1 VLGAALAVP
10 GAVVGSGV
18 GASLAHPAEEVEAAM
33 ENLIIALADARP
45 HEEVAWRISMVQ
57 LPNRLQ
63 VGEAED
69 SEWAD
74 YRDLADE
81 GWDTVLEVEVVWFE
95 LFVEGDINPKISPKL
110 ILQGRLIRTRD
121 NTELYRRKWLLWGEE
136 RNYFEAAADNAR
148 LFRQDL
154 QQAYGALADR
164 IIDDL
169 FQSSL
174 TEQDRPSREGEIVTL
189 ESAPPLAVSAKNRAQ
204 PSGAEA
210 TTESGSETAQQ
221 NLDGRWIAR
230 SGPWSGELRIA
241 KGEYELEIWCESL
254 QRIGGSVTGRV
265 SSAGEI
271 SSATTGA
278 QREKVSVSG
287 AVHEM
292 AVTNDRNTYCSPA
305 VLKFERV
312 N

>member
-1 VLGAALAVP
+1 MEFSPPDADVRAQLGAVKVIPVSARTSRDVDDPVKGAGRGALVGAGKGAAGGFAAGASLCQTGDPLFCGVGLVLGAALAVP

-18 GASLAHPAEEVEAAM
+18 GASLAHPAEEVEAAT

-95 LFVEGDINPKISPKL
+95 LFVQGDINPKISPKL

-164 IIDDL
+164 IVDDL

-174 TEQDRPSREGEIVTL
+174 IEQDRPSREGEIVTL

-210 TTESGSETAQQ
+210 TTESSSETAQ
-221 NLDGRWIAR
+221 
-230 SGPWSGELRIA
+230 
-241 KGEYELEIWCESL
+241 
-254 QRIGGSVTGRV
+254 
-265 SSAGEI
+265 
-271 SSATTGA
+271 
-278 QREKVSVSG
+278 
-287 AVHEM
+287 
-292 AVTNDRNTYCSPA
+292 
-305 VLKFERV
+305 
-312 N
+312 